1 MLKYIQKNNY
11 YFLLHFTVFLWGFTG
26 ILGKLIKTDS
36 TTIVI
41 LRTLIASVVIYLYLA
56 LKGKLKR
63 VKRKNLVGYLG
74 IGGLIAIHWVTFFE
88 SIKVSNVSVA
98 LICLASS
105 SFFVAI
111 LEPIIY
117 GKKIKTYE
125 LLLGLTVISGLS
137 MIFNFESEYEL
148 GIILSLC
155 SAFFAA
161 LFTVLNAKFVKEDDA
176 AHITLY
182 EMLGA
187 FVCTA
192 IYYSL
197 QDNTMMSI
205 LTMDNLDWFYTII
218 LGTICTAFAFL
229 MGVYVMKEL
238 SPYTITISI
247 NMEPIYSILLAL
259 VIFKEDEKMSLG
271 FYLGGLV
278 ILFTIFMNAYL
289 KSKERKQKKM
299 LTVNNNLDEKSPF

>member
-1 MLKYIQKNNY
+1 MLKYIQKNHY
-11 YFLLHFTVFLWGFTG
+11 YLLLHFTVFLWGFTG
-26 ILGKLIKTDS
+26 ILGKVIKTDS

-41 LRTLIASVVIYLYLA
+41 LRTLIAFIVILIYLA
-56 LKGKLKR
+56 LKGKLKKIQR
-63 VKRKNLVGYLG
+63 RNLISYLG
-74 IGGLIAIHWVTFFE
+74 IGGIIAVHWVTFFE

-98 LICLASS
+98 LICLASA

-117 GKKIKTYE
+117 GKKLKTYE
-125 LLLGLTVISGLS
+125 LILGLTVISGLS
-137 MIFNFESEYEL
+137 MIFNFESEYSL

-161 LFTVLNAKFVKEDDA
+161 LFTVLNARFVKEDNA

-187 FVCTA
+187 FIFTS

-197 QDNTMMSI
+197 QDQSMMGIFS
-205 LTMDNLDWFYTII
+205 MDGLDWLYIII

-229 MGVYVMKEL
+229 TGVYVMREL
-238 SPYTITISI
+238 SPYTISISV

-259 VIFKEDEKMSLG
+259 LFFQEDEKMSFG

-278 ILFTIFMNAYL
+278 ILLTIFMNAYL
-289 KSKERKQKKM
+289 KSKERKRKLM
-299 LTVNNNLDEKSPF
+299 VITANENDL

>member
-1 MLKYIQKNNY
+1 MSNYIKKNHY

-26 ILGKLIKTDS
+26 ILGKLIQTDS

-41 LRTLIASVVIYLYLA
+41 LRTLIASVSIYLYLA
-56 LKGKLKR
+56 LKGKLKK
-63 VKRKNLVGYLG
+63 VKKNNLISYIG
-74 IGGLIAIHWVTFFE
+74 IGGIIAVHWVTFFE

-98 LICLASS
+98 LICLASA

-117 GKKIKTYE
+117 RKKIKTYE
-125 LLLGLTVISGLS
+125 LLLGLTVIFGLS
-137 MIFNFESEYEL
+137 LIFNFESQYEL

-161 LFTVLNAKFVKEDDA
+161 LFTVLNAKYVHKDDA

-187 FVCTA
+187 FIFTT

-197 QDNTMMSI
+197 QDQALLGITSMS
-205 LTMDNLDWFYTII
+205 NFDWLYTIL

-238 SPYTITISI
+238 SPYTISISV

-259 VIFKEDEKMSLG
+259 ILFQEDEKMSLG
-271 FYLGGLV
+271 FYFGGLV
-278 ILFTIFMNAYL
+278 ILLTIFMNAYL
-289 KSKERKQKKM
+289 KSKERKKKNP
-299 LTVNNNLDEKSPF
+299 VIEVQNNLD

>member
-1 MLKYIQKNNY
+1 MLNYIRKNHY
-11 YFLLHFTVFLWGFTG
+11 YFLLHCTVFLWGFTG
-26 ILGKLIKTDS
+26 ILGKLIQTDS

-41 LRTLIASVVIYLYLA
+41 SRTFIAFIIIYLYLA
-56 LKGKLKR
+56 LKGKIK
-63 VKRKNLVGYLG
+63 KIERKNLVSYLG
-74 IGGLIAIHWVTFFE
+74 IGGIIAIHWVTFFE

-117 GKKIKTYE
+117 RKKIKTYE
-125 LLLGLTVISGLS
+125 LLLGLTVIAGLS
-137 MIFNFESEYEL
+137 MIFNFESQYSL

-161 LFTVLNAKFVKEDDA
+161 LFTVLNAKFVQNDDA

-187 FVCTA
+187 FLFTL
-192 IYYSL
+192 IYYGL
-197 QDNTMMSI
+197 QDQPIDGIMS
-205 LTMDNLDWFYTII
+205 LSNMDWLYIII

-238 SPYTITISI
+238 SPYTISISI

-259 VIFKEDEKMSLG
+259 LFFHEDEKMSFG
-271 FYLGGLV
+271 FYMGGLV
-278 ILFTIFMNAYL
+278 ILLTIFMNAYL
-289 KSKERKQKKM
+289 KSKERKR
-299 LTVNNNLDEKSPF
+299 KSSAVASQTNE